1 MKKHLLLLPF
11 SLMVIFLTACRVT
24 LVPEYNARLEDEIA
38 RAAKANDKLYIDM
51 LDATPERRSYDTYKE
66 KYNDIESDINSIQLR
81 NEARN
86 RNEDFLKIIRNLKEG
101 FSEAKNYHKERNL
114 LKDGEIKAYQSTLS
128 ALWKPLYIAERSLKI
143 NTKK

>member
-1 MKKHLLLLPF
+1 MKKHLLPLTLALLLF
-11 SLMVIFLTACRVT
+11 AACRVT

-38 RAAKANDKLYIDM
+38 KAAKANDKLYIDM
-51 LDATPERRSYDTYKE
+51 LDAAPERRSYEAYKE